1 MSEPESDTGYVAQ
14 WLSTR
19 FSRRRPG
26 YDITAR
32 PALEALRITEEK
44 MMPLSLHLQ
53 MIMVLLI
60 MVLMVFKDYK
70 PEVLSHNSLES
81 HRCGTL
87 KYPHTICK
95 E

>member
-1 MSEPESDTGYVAQ
+1 MAQ

-44 MMPLSLHLQ
+44 MLPLSLHLQ
-53 MIMVLLI
+53 MI